1 MIEHNGFIEF
11 ESWEELE
18 EFLSDLLGESEDECE
33 IHGVSKRVLTAEEY
47 DALSKAAGLMTLRS
61 MEGEIKEQTFD
72 ALSILV
78 VTLGVMLFGSYYM
91 NTGNKTEKEEN

>member
-1 MIEHNGFIEF
+1 MVEHDGFIEF

-18 EFLSDLLGESEDECE
+18 EFLSDLIGESEDERE
-33 IHGVSKRVLTAEEY
+33 INGVSKRVLTVEEY

-61 MEGEIKEQTFD
+61 TEGEIKEQTFD
-72 ALSILV
+72 ALARMA
-78 VTLGVMLFGSYYM
+78 VTLGTMLFGGYYM